1 MIRIQTNM
9 ILEGFLKID
18 TFIFNI
24 YIRRKRAYELFIYV
38 FFLNI
43 YEINVTPCLISIF
56 FMT

>member
-9 ILEGFLKID
+9 ILEGFFKID

-24 YIRRKRAYELFIYV
+24 YIRCQRQYELFIYV

-43 YEINVTPCLISIF
+43 YQINVYLCLIFKLFI
-56 FMT
+56 T